1 MDFSTLFNLFT
12 KSGMEQDP
20 VTHQFTGGI
29 AEMSRLA
36 HNLEEQREDDIFF
49 NTFNKQNNE
58 DF

>member
-12 KSGMEQDP
+12 KSGMQQDP

-36 HNLEEQREDDIFF
+36 HNLEEQREDDAFF
-49 NTFNKQNNE
+49 NRTRDE

>member
-29 AEMSRLA
+29 AEMTRFA
-36 HNLEEQREDDIFF
+36 HNLEEQREDDAFF
-49 NTFNKQNNE
+49 NRNRNE
-58 DF
+58 DS

>member
-36 HNLEEQREDDIFF
+36 HNLEEQREDDAFF
-49 NTFNKQNNE
+49 NRHTTRDE

>member
-29 AEMSRLA
+29 AEMSRFA
-36 HNLEEQREDDIFF
+36 QNLEEQREEDAFF
-49 NTFNKQNNE
+49 NRNRNE
-58 DF
+58 DS